1 MIGRTPSYAAH
12 VTCGKGFVQS
22 IVYKALR
29 FSKCGENIYF
39 ETFFKNNKP
48 TLLMSPTVSVS
59 SSTAISSKMNSTN
72 GGSNP
77 SEQVVSVDLVSKSH
91 YHNEGKH

>member
-1 MIGRTPSYAAH
+1 
-12 VTCGKGFVQS
+12 
-22 IVYKALR
+22 
-29 FSKCGENIYF
+29 
-39 ETFFKNNKP
+39 
-48 TLLMSPTVSVS
+48 MSPTVSVS

-91 YHNEGKH
+91 YHNEGKHWESHTPNQPFIWGEVLTHNLTMFRYRHAL